1 MPDAYLVLS
10 YIIATVIEGLW
21 MKVLK
26 NREMILTL
34 ESRWNDSIS
43 FQGGNEDIETPE
55 KDKNTGGQSLYWLGS
70 SQFSANGRVT
80 TDHQNEDG
88 KEGLKK

>member
-1 MPDAYLVLS
+1 
-10 YIIATVIEGLW
+10 
-21 MKVLK
+21 
-26 NREMILTL
+26 MILTL

-80 TDHQNEDG
+80 TDHQNDDG
-88 KEGLKK
+88 KEGLKKGKKIIVYVIANVYL